1 MHRPP
6 VFSHTRRFHIEV
18 GLQSIFTQDVGS
30 VGCLRPLTET
40 VPPPT
45 VYRGNPDL
53 ICRRLQDEVTLI
65 LIEIKRPLILTIAN
79 GTTFADTYN
88 RGERSARFALHQI
101 LGYLWCNGFRYGVLS
116 TMQQTWFLR
125 QTNRAVE
132 ISPTITIDSQD
143 PTLLQAYLWFI
154 RQANEDPSSIV
165 PRPTNQE
172 VKNMVDPKGGDSDFS
187 LFKKVKKTFSSR

>member
-1 MHRPP
+1 
-6 VFSHTRRFHIEV
+6 
-18 GLQSIFTQDVGS
+18 
-30 VGCLRPLTET
+30 
-40 VPPPT
+40 
-45 VYRGNPDL
+45 
-53 ICRRLQDEVTLI
+53 
-65 LIEIKRPLILTIAN
+65 
-79 GTTFADTYN
+79 
-88 RGERSARFALHQI
+88 
-101 LGYLWCNGFRYGVLS
+101 
-116 TMQQTWFLR
+116 MQQTWFLR